1 MQKMKQHKK
10 HDQFRDAIIGL
21 RLPIELDKLLSRV
34 AGRNKSA
41 FIRTAIQH
49 YILTAEE
56 DAEIFLSGMKPA

>member
-1 MQKMKQHKK
+1 LKKK
-10 HDQFRDAIIGL
+10 HKAHAEFRDAIIGL
-21 RLPIELDKLLSRV
+21 RLPIELDKLLSKV

-56 DAEIFLSGMKPA
+56 DAETFLAGMKPA